1 MNSVILQLAS
11 KYIRWI
17 FIVFAF
23 IVLFRGHNLPGGGF
37 IGGLLA
43 GLAIIFNGFAF
54 NMFYVKDRMTRRSML
69 SLILGMA
76 SIILSFIP
84 SLILGEPFMKGEWL
98 KIQMGALGVLKLGTP
113 TLFDVGVFL
122 IVTGVTLLFFVSLT
136 KRE

>member
-43 GLAIIFNGFAF
+43 GLAIMFNGFAYT
-54 NMFYVKDRMTRRSML
+54 MYYVKERMTRRSL
-69 SLILGMA
+69 TSISLGIA
-76 SIILSFIP
+76 SIIISLIP
-84 SLILGEPFMKGEWL
+84 SLLLGEPIMKGEWL
-98 KIQMGALGVLKLGTP
+98 KIQMGVLGVLKLGTP

>member
-17 FIVFAF
+17 FITFAF

-43 GLAIIFNGFAF
+43 GLAIIFNGFAY
-54 NMFYVKDRMTRRSML
+54 NMYYIKERMTRRSMF
-69 SLILGMA
+69 SISMGIA
-76 SIILSFIP
+76 VIILSFIP
-84 SLILGEPFMKGEWL
+84 SLFLGEPFMKGEWL
-98 KIQMGALGVLKLGTP
+98 KISKGVFGMLKLGTP

-136 KRE
+136 KKE